1 MDYTLRVIVS
11 QDDYRKVVL
20 SKSEA
25 EDVDTLIAA
34 LSKKL
39 DLKYQFRLQY
49 QDKDFDNEFVNLTD
63 AKDIQDK
70 STVKII
76 QLSVLDSD
84 DPDSIDES
92 LLDGSFLTNASK
104 DLDSTA
110 GSSVTSDADTI
121 SVTSSEHGEKFRGLR
136 NL

>member
-84 DPDSIDES
+84 DLDSIDES
-92 LLDGSFLTNASK
+92 LLDGSFSASASK

>member
-1 MDYTLRVIVS
+1 MDYTLRVLVS

-20 SKSEA
+20 PKSDA
-25 EDVDTLIAA
+25 EDVDTLTAA

-39 DLKYQFRLQY
+39 DIKYQFRLQY
-49 QDKDFDNEFVNLTD
+49 QDKDFDNEFFNLTD

-76 QLSVLDSD
+76 RLSVLDSD
-84 DPDSIDES
+84 DLDSLDES
-92 LLDGSFLTNASK
+92 ILDGSFLTNASR
-104 DLDSTA
+104 DLDSTG

-121 SVTSSEHGEKFRGLR
+121 AVTSSEHG
-136 NL
+136 